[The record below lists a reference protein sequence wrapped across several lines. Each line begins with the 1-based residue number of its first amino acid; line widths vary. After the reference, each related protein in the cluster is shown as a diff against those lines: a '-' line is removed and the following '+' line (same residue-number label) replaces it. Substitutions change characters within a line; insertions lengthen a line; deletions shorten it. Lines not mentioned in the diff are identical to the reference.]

1 MSSSRSELSDVI
13 VTIPYNDV
21 IVVAAL
27 AKHDAERDGE
37 RDHGH
42 DDEEETIE
50 YHGHLAPVGGDF
62 RHVVI
67 FLNVH
72 PVNK

>member
-1 MSSSRSELSDVI
+1 M
-13 VTIPYNDV
+13 YNDV
-21 IVVAAL
+21 IVVAPL
-27 AKHDAERDGE
+27 TKHDAERDGE
-37 RDHGH
+37 RDQG
-42 DDEEETIE
+42 DDDKEETVKD
-50 YHGHLAPVGGDF
+50 HGHLAPVGGDF